1 MKRKEYSMK
10 RYKIRFKIRRL
21 PLDVSGD
28 KVTPIIAIGFGYDIF
43 IFQLLWFTL
52 NIRRYDRRKTY

>member
-1 MKRKEYSMK
+1 MKQKKYSMK

-21 PLDVSGD
+21 PLDVSGN
-28 KVTPIIAIGFGYDIF
+28 KVTPIIAIGVGYGIF

>member
-1 MKRKEYSMK
+1 MKRKK
-10 RYKIRFKIRRL
+10 FWIGKYKIRFKIRRL
-21 PLDVSGD
+21 PLDVSGN
-28 KVTPIIAIGFGYDIF
+28 KVTPIIAIGVGYDIF

>member
-1 MKRKEYSMK
+1 MRRKKYSMK

-21 PLDVSGD
+21 PLDVSGN
-28 KVTPIIAIGFGYDIF
+28 KVTPIIAIGVGYGIF

-52 NIRRYDRRKTY
+52 KIKKHGRRVSQ

>member
-1 MKRKEYSMK
+1 MKQKKYSMK

-21 PLDVSGD
+21 PLDVSGN
-28 KVTPIIAIGFGYDIF
+28 KVTPIIAIGVGYGIF

-52 NIRRYDRRKTY
+52 SIKKYGRRVNK

>member
-1 MKRKEYSMK
+1 MKRKK
-10 RYKIRFKIRRL
+10 FWIGRYKIRFKIRRL

-28 KVTPIIAIGFGYDIF
+28 KVTPIIAIGVGYGIF

-52 NIRRYDRRKTY
+52 NIHKK

>member
-28 KVTPIIAIGFGYDIF
+28 KVTPIIAIGVGYDIF